1 MDYSAISSDERA
13 IFSLRS
19 LYKKYGYTQFKMS
32 KFEEYDL
39 YVKNKDYLVS
49 ENIIAFTDTDGKLM
63 ALKPDVTLS
72 IIKSCDEEKSGVQKV
87 FYDENVYRVSKSTHN
102 FKEITQVGLECIG
115 DIKLYN
121 IYEVIL
127 LAAKSL
133 EDISPDYVLD
143 ISNMDIVSDLISAA
157 SLSGDDA
164 KVGIKCIEEKNVHGI
179 DEIFAKYGENEYCT
193 KLKKLISLRGTAENV
208 ISGIKEIAEP
218 KSENAV
224 KELEKISDLLKKI
237 GFSDKIRI
245 DFSVISDANYY
256 NGFVFKGFVNGISAR
271 VLSGGQYDRLMKK
284 MGSHHGAVGFAVY
297 LDMLADFKK
306 EAAPYD
312 TDAVILYDG
321 ASDLEA
327 LATAVNK
334 FTESGKSVVAVC
346 GEMTDIKYKT
356 LYKLCGSVVETVE
369 NNA

>member
-72 IIKSCDEEKSGVQKV
+72 IIKSRDEEKGGVQKV

-115 DIKLYN
+115 EVGLYN
-121 IYEVIL
+121 IFEVIQ

-133 EDISPDYVLD
+133 ENISPDYVLD
-143 ISNMDIVSDLISAA
+143 ISNMDIVSDLIFA
-157 SLSGDDA
+157 SGISGDDLKA
-164 KVGIKCIEEKNVHGI
+164 VIKCIEEKNVHGI
-179 DEIFAKYGENEYCT
+179 EEIFAKYEKSDYCA
-193 KLKKLISLRGTAENV
+193 KLKRLISLRGNAKDV
-208 ISGIKEIAEP
+208 IDEIKAIAEP

-224 KELEKISDLLKKI
+224 ASLEKLMLLMGKI
-237 GFSDKIRI
+237 GFSDKVRI

-256 NGFVFKGFVNGISAR
+256 NGFVFKGFINGISSR
-271 VLSGGQYDRLMKK
+271 VLSGGQYDNLMKK
-284 MGSHHGAVGFAVY
+284 MSSRLSAVGFAVY

-306 EAAPYD
+306 EATLYD
-312 TDAVILYDG
+312 TDAVILYDKDD
-321 ASDLEA
+321 DLES
-327 LATAVNK
+327 LAVAVNK
-334 FTESGKSVVAVC
+334 FADNGKSVTAVC
-346 GEMTDIKYKT
+346 GASTDIKCKT
-356 LYKLCGSVVETVE
+356 IYKLCGSVVETIE